1 VVDKETITE
10 KLEDKAIMKV
20 TFSMTGEFDW
30 AHTLPLNP
38 KNVAYRDIAKQLIHE
53 KLLKDGADAFD
64 LRFTQR
70 VRVLPKGEEE

>member
-1 VVDKETITE
+1 MVDKG
-10 KLEDKAIMKV
+10 IMKV

-30 AHTLPLNP
+30 AHTLSVNHDI
-38 KNVAYRDIAKQLIHE
+38 VAYDSIAKQLIDE
-53 KLLKDGADAFD
+53 KLKKYGAEAFD

>member
-1 VVDKETITE
+1 MV
-10 KLEDKAIMKV
+10 DKAIMKV

-30 AHTLPLNP
+30 AHTLSVNHDI
-38 KNVAYRDIAKQLIHE
+38 VAYDEIAKQLIDE
-53 KLLKDGADAFD
+53 KLKQDGAEAFD